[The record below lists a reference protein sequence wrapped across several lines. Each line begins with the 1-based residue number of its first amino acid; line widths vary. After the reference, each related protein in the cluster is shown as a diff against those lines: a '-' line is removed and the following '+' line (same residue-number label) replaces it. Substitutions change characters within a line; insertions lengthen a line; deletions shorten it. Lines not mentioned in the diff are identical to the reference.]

1 MRKSVR
7 RLLGVALI
15 GLVGAFVLAPT
26 LAGAQTPGEG
36 PAPEPPGDCTYVAPA
51 TVAALGDSI
60 TITGNAPAGV
70 TVQLFVN
77 GGVNPAQSVVL
88 PNSPAFPAFSFNLQ
102 IATDP
107 TSFALSYLYGNKNAY
122 TATCSAGGVEG
133 AVVSRVTVANNN
145 ASRAA
150 LAFTGS
156 SGTPTYVIVGAAAV
170 ILGLVFVVG
179 ARRRAR
185 TDA

>member
-15 GLVGAFVLAPT
+15 GLVSAFVLAPT
-26 LAGAQTPGEG
+26 LAGAQTVPGEG

-51 TVAALGDSI
+51 TVAALGDTI

-77 GGVNPAQSVVL
+77 GGANPAQQVVL

-102 IATDP
+102 ITADP
-107 TSFALSYLYGNKNAY
+107 TSFAVSYLYGNKNAY

-133 AVVSRVTVANNN
+133 AVVSRVTVANNT
-145 ASRAA
+145 ASR

-156 SGTPTYVIVGAAAV
+156 SDTPTYVIVGAAAV